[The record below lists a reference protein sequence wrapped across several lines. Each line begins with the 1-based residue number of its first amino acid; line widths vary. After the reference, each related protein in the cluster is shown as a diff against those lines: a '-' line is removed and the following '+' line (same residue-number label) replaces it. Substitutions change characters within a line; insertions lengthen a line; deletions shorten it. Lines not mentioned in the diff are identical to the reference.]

1 MSTAL
6 KLRPTR
12 VAIAVLA
19 AVGTLLLGLVLAIP
33 ASALD
38 ATIDVQRNLASIGY
52 LPAAAVDGRD
62 GPQTRAAVR
71 AFEHD
76 NGLTEDGLYDPRTE
90 LALRNKVMEVQ
101 RVAATP
107 ADGQYGPTTTAVV
120 RGFQSQHGLFPDGV
134 AGAATMAA
142 MGIDRTVWNTADR
155 KMAQQGWSVPAQHGC
170 IVTLWNHESD
180 WKVYATNPSSGAYG
194 IPQSWPA
201 GKLGATGPDWRT
213 NPATQ
218 IQWGLDYIK
227 RRYGTPCAA
236 WAFWQAHNPHW
247 Y

>member
-1 MSTAL
+1 MSTVFTQRTA
-6 KLRPTR
+6 R

-19 AVGTLLLGLVLAIP
+19 AFGTLALGLVLAIP

-38 ATIDVQRNLASIGY
+38 APVAMQRNLAGMGY
-52 LPAAAVDGRD
+52 LPASGVDGKD

-76 NGLTEDGLYDPRTE
+76 NGLVEDGAYGPRTE
-90 LALRNKVMEVQ
+90 LALHNKVMEVQ
-101 RVAATP
+101 RAAGTP
-107 ADGQYGPTTTAVV
+107 ADGQYGPVTTAVV

-134 AGAATMAA
+134 AGVATMDA
-142 MGIDRTVWNTADR
+142 MGVDRTVWNTADR
-155 KMAQQGWSVPAQHGC
+155 KLAQHGWSVSAQHGC
-170 IVTLWNHESD
+170 IVQLWNHESD
-180 WKVYATNPSSGAYG
+180 WHVYATNPSSGAYG

-201 GKLGATGPDWRT
+201 GKMAATGLDWRT

-236 WAFWQAHNPHW
+236 WSFWQAHNPHW